1 MANTTHSNLVNVFY
15 NTHPISESQ
24 VLNKLEQT
32 GADTSILTVELLQHH
47 DQDHFG
53 GLAATDALARHAKIN
68 ESTHVL
74 DLCCGLG
81 GPARYLA
88 YHHGCR
94 VTGVDM
100 NTDRLAGAVRLTER
114 TKLQDRVLFHH
125 ANALQTGL
133 ADETFD
139 VIVSQ
144 EAFCHIP
151 NKKTLIAE
159 CVRLLKPGGRIVYTD
174 ILARNSMTNEIRSR
188 LENEMAFS
196 ELSTLEQYCHL
207 LEEKS
212 CQVVEVEDLSDDWAQ
227 ILIDRLAMYRS
238 LKEQTVS
245 SFGLAHFQ
253 KWDRTYSFFVGLY
266 RSGELGGGRFMAR
279 KPKST

>member
-1 MANTTHSNLVNVFY
+1 MATTHHSELVNVFY

-24 VLNKLEQT
+24 VLDKLAQT
-32 GADTSILTVELLQHH
+32 GVDTSILTVELLQHH

-53 GLAATDALARHAKIN
+53 GLAATDALAHHAKIN

-88 YHHGCR
+88 YHYGCR

-151 NKKTLIAE
+151 NKKALITE
-159 CVRLLKPGGRIVYTD
+159 CARLLKPGGRIVYTD
-174 ILARNSMTNEIRSR
+174 ILARSSMTNEIRSR
-188 LENEMAFS
+188 LETEMVFS
-196 ELSTLEQYCHL
+196 ELSTSEQYCHL
-207 LEEKS
+207 LEEKG
-212 CQVVEVEDLSDDWAQ
+212 CEVIEVEDLSDNWAQ

-245 SFGLAHFQ
+245 SFDLAHFQ
-253 KWDRTYSFFVGLY
+253 KWDRAYSFFVGLY
-266 RSGELGGGRFMAR
+266 RSGELGGGRFVAH
-279 KPKST
+279 KPKSA

>member
-151 NKKTLIAE
+151 DKKTLIAE
-159 CVRLLKPGGRIVYTD
+159 CVRLLKPGGCIVYTD

-188 LENEMAFS
+188 LESEMAFS

-207 LEEKS
+207 LEEKG
-212 CQVVEVEDLSDDWAQ
+212 CQVVEVEELSDDWAQ

-253 KWDRTYSFFVGLY
+253 KWDRTYSFFVDLY
-266 RSGELGGGRFMAR
+266 RSGELGGGRFVAR

>member
-114 TKLQDRVLFHH
+114 TKLEDRVLFHH

-151 NKKTLIAE
+151 DKKTLIAE
-159 CVRLLKPGGRIVYTD
+159 CVRLLKPGGCIVYTD
-174 ILARNSMTNEIRSR
+174 ILARNSMTNEIHSR
-188 LENEMAFS
+188 LESEMAFS

-207 LEEKS
+207 LEEKG
-212 CQVVEVEDLSDDWAQ
+212 CQVVKVEDLSDDWAQ

-245 SFGLAHFQ
+245 SFGLTHFQ
-253 KWDRTYSFFVGLY
+253 KWDRTYSFFVDLY
-266 RSGELGGGRFMAR
+266 RSGELGGGRFVAR

>member
-24 VLNKLEQT
+24 VLDKLAQT

-68 ESTHVL
+68 QSTHVL

-151 NKKTLIAE
+151 DKKTLIAE

-188 LENEMAFS
+188 LENEMVFS

-207 LEEKS
+207 LEGKS

-253 KWDRTYSFFVGLY
+253 KWDRTYSFFVDLY
-266 RSGELGGGRFMAR
+266 RSGELGGGRFVAH

>member
-24 VLNKLEQT
+24 VLDKLAQT

-53 GLAATDALARHAKIN
+53 GLAATDALALHAKIN

-88 YHHGCR
+88 YHYGCR

-151 NKKTLIAE
+151 NKNTLITE

-174 ILARNSMTNEIRSR
+174 ILARSNMTNEIRSR
-188 LENEMAFS
+188 LETEMVFS

-207 LEEKS
+207 LEEKG
-212 CQVVEVEDLSDDWAQ
+212 CQVIEVEDLSDNWAE
-227 ILIDRLAMYRS
+227 ILIDRLTMYRS

-245 SFGLAHFQ
+245 SFDLAHFQ

-266 RSGELGGGRFMAR
+266 RSGELGGGRFVAH
-279 KPKST
+279 KPKSI

>member
-151 NKKTLIAE
+151 NKKTLITE

-174 ILARNSMTNEIRSR
+174 ILARSNMTNEIRSR
-188 LENEMAFS
+188 LETEMVFS

-207 LEEKS
+207 LEEKG
-212 CQVVEVEDLSDDWAQ
+212 CQVIEVEDLSDNWAE
-227 ILIDRLAMYRS
+227 ILIDRLTMYRS

-245 SFGLAHFQ
+245 SFDLAHFQ

-266 RSGELGGGRFMAR
+266 RSGELGGGRFVAH
-279 KPKST
+279 KPKSI

>member
-1 MANTTHSNLVNVFY
+1 MTNATHSKLVNVFY
-15 NTHPISESQ
+15 DTHPISESQ
-24 VLNKLEQT
+24 VLDKLAQN
-32 GADTSILTVELLQHH
+32 GIDTSNLTVELLQQH

-53 GLAATDALARHAKIN
+53 GLTATDALARHAKIN

-245 SFGLAHFQ
+245 SFGLTHFQ
-253 KWDRTYSFFVGLY
+253 KWDRTYSFFVDLY

>member
-24 VLNKLEQT
+24 VLDKLAQT

-53 GLAATDALARHAKIN
+53 GLAATDALACHAKIN

-151 NKKTLIAE
+151 DKKTLIAE

-188 LENEMAFS
+188 LENEMVFS

-207 LEEKS
+207 LEGKS

-253 KWDRTYSFFVGLY
+253 KWDRTYSFFVDLY
-266 RSGELGGGRFMAR
+266 RSSELGGGRFVAR
-279 KPKST
+279 KPKSI

>member
-1 MANTTHSNLVNVFY
+1 MATTQHSELVNVFY

-24 VLNKLEQT
+24 VLDKLAQT
-32 GADTSILTVELLQHH
+32 GVDTSILTVELLQHH

-53 GLAATDALARHAKIN
+53 GLAATDALAHHAKIN

-88 YHHGCR
+88 YHYGCR

-151 NKKTLIAE
+151 NKKALITE

-174 ILARNSMTNEIRSR
+174 ILARSSMTDEIRSR
-188 LENEMAFS
+188 LETEMVFS
-196 ELSTLEQYCHL
+196 ELSTSEQYCHL
-207 LEEKS
+207 LEEKG
-212 CQVVEVEDLSDDWAQ
+212 CEVIEVEDLSDNWAQ

-238 LKEQTVS
+238 LKEHTVS
-245 SFGLAHFQ
+245 SFDLAHFQ
-253 KWDRTYSFFVGLY
+253 KWDRAYSFFVGLY
-266 RSGELGGGRFMAR
+266 RSGELGGGRFVAH

>member
-1 MANTTHSNLVNVFY
+1 MANTPHSKLVNVFY
-15 NTHPISESQ
+15 DTHPISESQ
-24 VLNKLEQT
+24 VLEKLAQT
-32 GADTSILTVELLQHH
+32 GADTSVLSVEMLQQH

-53 GLAATDALARHAKIN
+53 GIPATDALAQHAQIN

-88 YHHGCR
+88 YHYGCR

-139 VIVSQ
+139 AIVSQ

-151 NKKTLIAE
+151 NKKTLITE
-159 CVRLLKPGGRIVYTD
+159 CVRLLKTGGRIVYTD

-188 LENEMAFS
+188 LESEMVFS
-196 ELSTLEQYCHL
+196 ELATLEEYCHL
-207 LEEKS
+207 LEEKG
-212 CQVVEVEDLSDDWAQ
+212 CQVVEVEDLSENWAR
-227 ILIDRLAMYRS
+227 ILVDRLAMYRS

-266 RSGELGGGRFMAR
+266 RSGELGGGRFVAH
-279 KPKST
+279 KTKSI

>member
-114 TKLQDRVLFHH
+114 TKLEDRVLFHH

-151 NKKTLIAE
+151 DKKTLIAE
-159 CVRLLKPGGRIVYTD
+159 CVRLLKPGGCIVYTD

-188 LENEMAFS
+188 LESEMAFS

-207 LEEKS
+207 LEEKG

-266 RSGELGGGRFMAR
+266 RSGELGGGRFVAR

>member
-1 MANTTHSNLVNVFY
+1 MATTQHSELVNVFY

-24 VLNKLEQT
+24 VLDKLAQT
-32 GADTSILTVELLQHH
+32 GVDTSILTVELLQHH

-53 GLAATDALARHAKIN
+53 GLAATDALAHHAKIN

-88 YHHGCR
+88 YHYGCR

-151 NKKTLIAE
+151 NKKALITE
-159 CVRLLKPGGRIVYTD
+159 CARLLKPGGRIVYTD
-174 ILARNSMTNEIRSR
+174 ILARSSMTNEIRSR
-188 LENEMAFS
+188 LETEMVFS
-196 ELSTLEQYCHL
+196 ELSTSEQYCHL
-207 LEEKS
+207 LEEKG
-212 CQVVEVEDLSDDWAQ
+212 CEVIEVEDLSDNWAQ

-245 SFGLAHFQ
+245 SFDLAHFQ
-253 KWDRTYSFFVGLY
+253 KWDRAYSFFVGLY
-266 RSGELGGGRFMAR
+266 RSGELGGGRFVAH

>member
-24 VLNKLEQT
+24 VLDKLAQT

-188 LENEMAFS
+188 LENEMVFS

-253 KWDRTYSFFVGLY
+253 KWDRTYSFFVDLY
-266 RSGELGGGRFMAR
+266 RSGELGGGRFVAH

>member
-1 MANTTHSNLVNVFY
+1 NTTHSKLVNVFY

-24 VLNKLEQT
+24 VLDKLAQT

-53 GLAATDALARHAKIN
+53 GLAATDALALHAKIN

-88 YHHGCR
+88 YHYGCR

-151 NKKTLIAE
+151 NKKTLITE

-174 ILARNSMTNEIRSR
+174 ILARSNMTNEIRSR
-188 LENEMAFS
+188 LETEMVFS

-207 LEEKS
+207 LEEKG
-212 CQVVEVEDLSDDWAQ
+212 CQVIEVEDLSDNWAE
-227 ILIDRLAMYRS
+227 ILIDRLTMYRS

-245 SFGLAHFQ
+245 SFDLAHFQ

-266 RSGELGGGRFMAR
+266 RSGELGGGRFVAH
-279 KPKST
+279 KPKSI

>member
-1 MANTTHSNLVNVFY
+1 
-15 NTHPISESQ
+15 
-24 VLNKLEQT
+24 
-32 GADTSILTVELLQHH
+32 
-47 DQDHFG
+47 
-53 GLAATDALARHAKIN
+53 LAATDALALHAKIN

-88 YHHGCR
+88 YHYGCR

-151 NKKTLIAE
+151 NKKTLITE

-174 ILARNSMTNEIRSR
+174 ILARSSMTNEIRSR
-188 LENEMAFS
+188 LETEMVFS

-207 LEEKS
+207 LEEKG
-212 CQVVEVEDLSDDWAQ
+212 CQVIEVEDLSDNWAQ

-245 SFGLAHFQ
+245 SFDLAHFQ

-266 RSGELGGGRFMAR
+266 RSGELGGGRFVAH
-279 KPKST
+279 KPKSI

>member
-1 MANTTHSNLVNVFY
+1 MANTPHSKLVNVFY
-15 NTHPISESQ
+15 DTHPISESQ
-24 VLNKLEQT
+24 VLDKLAQT
-32 GADTSILTVELLQHH
+32 GADTSVLSVEMLQQH

-53 GLAATDALARHAKIN
+53 GIPATDALAHHAQIN

-88 YHHGCR
+88 YHYGCR
-94 VTGVDM
+94 VTGVDL

-151 NKKTLIAE
+151 NKKTLITE
-159 CVRLLKPGGRIVYTD
+159 CVRLLKTGGRIVYTD
-174 ILARNSMTNEIRSR
+174 ILARNSMTNEIRGR
-188 LENEMAFS
+188 LENEMVFS

-207 LEEKS
+207 LEEKG
-212 CQVVEVEDLSDDWAQ
+212 CQVVEVEDLSDNWAQ
-227 ILIDRLAMYRS
+227 ILVDRLAMYRS

-253 KWDRTYSFFVGLY
+253 KWDCTYSFFVGLY
-266 RSGELGGGRFMAR
+266 RSGELGGGRFVAH
-279 KPKST
+279 KPKSI

>member
-1 MANTTHSNLVNVFY
+1 
-15 NTHPISESQ
+15 
-24 VLNKLEQT
+24 VLDKLAQT

-53 GLAATDALARHAKIN
+53 GLAATDALALHAKIN

-88 YHHGCR
+88 YHYGCR

-151 NKKTLIAE
+151 NKKTLITE

-174 ILARNSMTNEIRSR
+174 ILARSSMTNEIRSR
-188 LENEMAFS
+188 LETEMVFS

-207 LEEKS
+207 LEEKG
-212 CQVVEVEDLSDDWAQ
+212 CQVIEVEDLSDNWAQ

-245 SFGLAHFQ
+245 SFDLAHFQ

-266 RSGELGGGRFMAR
+266 RSGELGGGRFVAH
-279 KPKST
+279 KPKSI

>member
-24 VLNKLEQT
+24 VLDKLAQT

-68 ESTHVL
+68 QSTHVL

-151 NKKTLIAE
+151 NKKTLITE

-174 ILARNSMTNEIRSR
+174 ILARSSMTNEIRSR
-188 LENEMAFS
+188 LETEMVFS

-207 LEEKS
+207 LEEKG
-212 CQVVEVEDLSDDWAQ
+212 CQVIEVEDLSDNWAE
-227 ILIDRLAMYRS
+227 ILIDRLTMYRS

-245 SFGLAHFQ
+245 SFDLAHFQ

-266 RSGELGGGRFMAR
+266 RSGELGGGRFVAH
-279 KPKST
+279 KPKSI

>member
-1 MANTTHSNLVNVFY
+1 MATTQHSELVNVFY

-24 VLNKLEQT
+24 VLDKLAQT
-32 GADTSILTVELLQHH
+32 GIDTSILTVELLQHH

-53 GLAATDALARHAKIN
+53 GLAATDALAHHAKIN

-88 YHHGCR
+88 YHYGCR

-151 NKKTLIAE
+151 NKKALITE
-159 CVRLLKPGGRIVYTD
+159 CARLLKPGGRIVYTD
-174 ILARNSMTNEIRSR
+174 ILARSSMTNEIRSR
-188 LENEMAFS
+188 LETEMVFS
-196 ELSTLEQYCHL
+196 ELSTSEQYCHL
-207 LEEKS
+207 LEEKG
-212 CQVVEVEDLSDDWAQ
+212 CEVIEVEDLSDNWAQ

-245 SFGLAHFQ
+245 SFDLAHFQ
-253 KWDRTYSFFVGLY
+253 KWDRAYSFFVGLY
-266 RSGELGGGRFMAR
+266 RSGELGGGRFVAH
-279 KPKST
+279 KPKSI

>member
-1 MANTTHSNLVNVFY
+1 MANTPHSKLVNVFY
-15 NTHPISESQ
+15 DTHPISESQ
-24 VLNKLEQT
+24 VLDKLAQT
-32 GADTSILTVELLQHH
+32 GADTSVLSVEMLQQH

-53 GLAATDALARHAKIN
+53 GIPATDALAHHAQIN

-88 YHHGCR
+88 YHYGCR
-94 VTGVDM
+94 VTGVDL

-151 NKKTLIAE
+151 NKKTLITE
-159 CVRLLKPGGRIVYTD
+159 CVRLLKTGGRIVYTD
-174 ILARNSMTNEIRSR
+174 ILARNSMTNEIRGR
-188 LENEMAFS
+188 LENEMVFS
-196 ELSTLEQYCHL
+196 ELSTLEQYCDL
-207 LEEKS
+207 LEEKG
-212 CQVVEVEDLSDDWAQ
+212 CQVVEVEDLSDNWAQ
-227 ILIDRLAMYRS
+227 ILVDRLAMYRS

-266 RSGELGGGRFMAR
+266 RSGELGGGRFVAH
-279 KPKST
+279 KPKSI

>member
-15 NTHPISESQ
+15 DTHPISESQ
-24 VLNKLEQT
+24 VLDKLAQT

-68 ESTHVL
+68 KSTHVL

-125 ANALQTGL
+125 ANALQTG
-133 ADETFD
+133 
-139 VIVSQ
+139 
-144 EAFCHIP
+144 
-151 NKKTLIAE
+151 
-159 CVRLLKPGGRIVYTD
+159 
-174 ILARNSMTNEIRSR
+174 
-188 LENEMAFS
+188 
-196 ELSTLEQYCHL
+196 
-207 LEEKS
+207 
-212 CQVVEVEDLSDDWAQ
+212 
-227 ILIDRLAMYRS
+227 
-238 LKEQTVS
+238 
-245 SFGLAHFQ
+245 
-253 KWDRTYSFFVGLY
+253 
-266 RSGELGGGRFMAR
+266 
-279 KPKST
+279 

>member
-15 NTHPISESQ
+15 DTHPISESQ
-24 VLNKLEQT
+24 VLDKLAQT

-68 ESTHVL
+68 KSTHVL

-151 NKKTLIAE
+151 DKKTLIAE

-188 LENEMAFS
+188 LENEMVFS

-207 LEEKS
+207 LEGKS

-253 KWDRTYSFFVGLY
+253 KWDRTYSFFVDLY
-266 RSGELGGGRFMAR
+266 RSGELGGGRFVAH

>member
-24 VLNKLEQT
+24 VLDKLAQT

-68 ESTHVL
+68 QSTHVL

-88 YHHGCR
+88 YHYGCR

-151 NKKTLIAE
+151 NKKTLITE

-174 ILARNSMTNEIRSR
+174 ILARSSMTNEIRSR
-188 LENEMAFS
+188 LETEMVFS

-207 LEEKS
+207 LEEKG
-212 CQVVEVEDLSDDWAQ
+212 CQVIEVEDLSDNWAQ
-227 ILIDRLAMYRS
+227 ILIERLAMYRS

-245 SFGLAHFQ
+245 SFDLAHFQ

-266 RSGELGGGRFMAR
+266 RSGELGGGRFVAH
-279 KPKST
+279 KPKSI

>member
-24 VLNKLEQT
+24 VLDKLAQT

-68 ESTHVL
+68 KSTHVL

-151 NKKTLIAE
+151 DKKTLIAE

-188 LENEMAFS
+188 LENEMVFS

-207 LEEKS
+207 LEGKS

-253 KWDRTYSFFVGLY
+253 KWDRTYSFFVDLY
-266 RSGELGGGRFMAR
+266 RSGELGGGRFVAH

>member
-159 CVRLLKPGGRIVYTD
+159 CVRLLKPGGCIVYTD

-207 LEEKS
+207 LEEKG

-253 KWDRTYSFFVGLY
+253 KWDRTYSFFVDLY
-266 RSGELGGGRFMAR
+266 RSGELGGGRFVAR

>member
-1 MANTTHSNLVNVFY
+1 MANTTHINLVNVFY

-100 NTDRLAGAVRLTER
+100 NTDRLAGAARLTER

-151 NKKTLIAE
+151 NKKTLITE
-159 CVRLLKPGGRIVYTD
+159 CVRLLKPGGRMVYTD
-174 ILARNSMTNEIRSR
+174 ILARNPMTREIRSR

-196 ELSTLEQYCHL
+196 ELSTLEEYCHL
-207 LEEKS
+207 LEEND
-212 CQVVEVEDLSDDWAQ
+212 CQVIEVEDLSDNWAQ
-227 ILIDRLAMYRS
+227 ILIGRLAMYRS

-245 SFGLAHFQ
+245 IFGLAHFQ
-253 KWDRTYSFFVGLY
+253 KGDRTYSFFVGLY
-266 RSGELGGGRFMAR
+266 RSGELGGGRFVAH
-279 KPKST
+279 KLESI

>member
-114 TKLQDRVLFHH
+114 TKLEDRVLFHH

-151 NKKTLIAE
+151 DKKTLITE

-174 ILARNSMTNEIRSR
+174 IVARNTMTNEIRSR

-196 ELSTLEQYCHL
+196 ELSTLEQYRNL
-207 LEEKS
+207 FEGKG
-212 CQVVEVEDLSDDWAQ
+212 CQMVEVEDLADDWAQ

-253 KWDRTYSFFVGLY
+253 KWDRTYSFFVDLY
-266 RSGELGGGRFMAR
+266 RSGELGGGRFVAR

>member
-1 MANTTHSNLVNVFY
+1 MANTTHSKLVNVFY

-24 VLNKLEQT
+24 VLDKLAQT

-53 GLAATDALARHAKIN
+53 GLAATDALALHAKIN

-151 NKKTLIAE
+151 NKKTLITE

-174 ILARNSMTNEIRSR
+174 ILARSSMTNEIRSR
-188 LENEMAFS
+188 LETEMVFS

-207 LEEKS
+207 LEEKG
-212 CQVVEVEDLSDDWAQ
+212 CQVIEVEDLSDNWAQ
-227 ILIDRLAMYRS
+227 ILIERLAMYRS

-245 SFGLAHFQ
+245 SFDLAHFQ

-266 RSGELGGGRFMAR
+266 RSGELGGGRFVAH
-279 KPKST
+279 KPKSI

>member
-1 MANTTHSNLVNVFY
+1 MANTTHSKLVNVFY
-15 NTHPISESQ
+15 DTHPISESQ
-24 VLNKLEQT
+24 VLDKLAQT

-53 GLAATDALARHAKIN
+53 GLAATDALALHAKIN

-88 YHHGCR
+88 YHYGCR

-151 NKKTLIAE
+151 NKKTLITE

-174 ILARNSMTNEIRSR
+174 ILARSNMTNEIRSR
-188 LENEMAFS
+188 LETEMVFS

-207 LEEKS
+207 LEEKG
-212 CQVVEVEDLSDDWAQ
+212 CQVIEVEDLSDNWAE
-227 ILIDRLAMYRS
+227 ILIDRLTMYRS

-245 SFGLAHFQ
+245 SFDLAHFQ

-266 RSGELGGGRFMAR
+266 RSGELGGGRFVAH
-279 KPKST
+279 KPKSI

>member
-68 ESTHVL
+68 QSTHVL

-151 NKKTLIAE
+151 DKKTLIAE
-159 CVRLLKPGGRIVYTD
+159 CVRLLKPGGCIVYTD

-188 LENEMAFS
+188 LESEMAFS

-207 LEEKS
+207 LEEKG

-266 RSGELGGGRFMAR
+266 RSGELGGGRFVAR
-279 KPKST
+279 KPKSI

>member
-151 NKKTLIAE
+151 DKKTLIAE
-159 CVRLLKPGGRIVYTD
+159 CVRLLKPGGCIVYTD

-188 LENEMAFS
+188 LESEMAFS

-207 LEEKS
+207 LEEKG

-266 RSGELGGGRFMAR
+266 RSGELGGGRFVAH

>member
-24 VLNKLEQT
+24 VLDKLEQT

-151 NKKTLIAE
+151 DKKTLIAE
-159 CVRLLKPGGRIVYTD
+159 CVRLLKPGGCIVYTD

-188 LENEMAFS
+188 LESEMAFS

-266 RSGELGGGRFMAR
+266 RSGELGGGRFVAR
-279 KPKST
+279 KPKSI

>member
-1 MANTTHSNLVNVFY
+1 MANTTHSKLVNVFY

-24 VLNKLEQT
+24 VLDKLAQT

-53 GLAATDALARHAKIN
+53 GLAATDALALHARIN

-88 YHHGCR
+88 YHYGCR

-151 NKKTLIAE
+151 NKKTLITE

-174 ILARNSMTNEIRSR
+174 ILARSSMTNEIRSR
-188 LENEMAFS
+188 LETEMVFS

-207 LEEKS
+207 LEEKG
-212 CQVVEVEDLSDDWAQ
+212 CQVIEVEDLSDNWAQ
-227 ILIDRLAMYRS
+227 ILIERLAMYRS

-245 SFGLAHFQ
+245 SFDLAHFQ

-266 RSGELGGGRFMAR
+266 RSGELGGGRFVAH
-279 KPKST
+279 KPKSI

>member
-24 VLNKLEQT
+24 VLDKLAQT

-151 NKKTLIAE
+151 DKKTLIAE
-159 CVRLLKPGGRIVYTD
+159 CVRLLKPGGCIVYTD

-188 LENEMAFS
+188 LESEMAFS

-207 LEEKS
+207 LEEKG
-212 CQVVEVEDLSDDWAQ
+212 CQVVKVEDLSDDWAQ

-266 RSGELGGGRFMAR
+266 RSGELGGGRFVAR

>member
-1 MANTTHSNLVNVFY
+1 MANTTHSKLVNVFY

-24 VLNKLEQT
+24 VLDKLAQT

-53 GLAATDALARHAKIN
+53 GLAATDALALHAKIN

-88 YHHGCR
+88 YHYGCR

-151 NKKTLIAE
+151 NKKTLITE

-174 ILARNSMTNEIRSR
+174 ILARSSMTNEIRSR
-188 LENEMAFS
+188 LETEMVFS

-207 LEEKS
+207 LEEKG
-212 CQVVEVEDLSDDWAQ
+212 CQVIEVEDLSDNWAQ
-227 ILIDRLAMYRS
+227 ILIDRLTMYRS

-245 SFGLAHFQ
+245 SFDLAHFQ

-266 RSGELGGGRFMAR
+266 RSGELGGGRFVAH
-279 KPKST
+279 KPKSI

>member
-114 TKLQDRVLFHH
+114 TKLEDRVLFHH

-151 NKKTLIAE
+151 DKKTLIAE
-159 CVRLLKPGGRIVYTD
+159 CVRLLKPGGCIVYTD

-188 LENEMAFS
+188 LESEMAFS

-207 LEEKS
+207 LEEKG
-212 CQVVEVEDLSDDWAQ
+212 CPVVEVEDLSDDWAQ

-253 KWDRTYSFFVGLY
+253 KWDRTYSFFVDLY
-266 RSGELGGGRFMAR
+266 RSGELGGGRFVAR

>member
-151 NKKTLIAE
+151 DKKTLIAE

-253 KWDRTYSFFVGLY
+253 KWDRTYSFFVDLY
-266 RSGELGGGRFMAR
+266 RSGELGGGRFVAR

>member
-1 MANTTHSNLVNVFY
+1 MATTQHSELVNVFY

-24 VLNKLEQT
+24 VLDKLAQT
-32 GADTSILTVELLQHH
+32 GVDTSILTVELLQHH

-53 GLAATDALARHAKIN
+53 GLAATDALAHHAKIN

-88 YHHGCR
+88 YHYGCR

-151 NKKTLIAE
+151 NKKALITE
-159 CVRLLKPGGRIVYTD
+159 CARLLKPGGRIVYTD
-174 ILARNSMTNEIRSR
+174 ILARSSMTDEIRSR
-188 LENEMAFS
+188 LETEMVFS
-196 ELSTLEQYCHL
+196 ELSTSEQYCHL
-207 LEEKS
+207 LEEKG
-212 CQVVEVEDLSDDWAQ
+212 CEVIEVEDLSDNWAQ

-245 SFGLAHFQ
+245 SFDLAHFQ
-253 KWDRTYSFFVGLY
+253 KWDRAYSFFVGLY
-266 RSGELGGGRFMAR
+266 RSGELGGGRFVAH
-279 KPKST
+279 KPKSA

>member
-151 NKKTLIAE
+151 DKKTLIAE

-188 LENEMAFS
+188 LENEMVFS

-266 RSGELGGGRFMAR
+266 RSGELGGGRFVAR
-279 KPKST
+279 KPKSI